1 MQIYLARNKV
11 QAGPYSLEQVNQMLA
26 TGEVLLDD
34 LAWHQGLSQ
43 WQRLGDLTQN
53 KLYYAP
59 AGTQPLEHSTPR
71 AFGDN
76 PEFRPEPKR
85 VSVAELYG
93 KAPAQSQPPHAG
105 LASKTAKQATQDTLV
120 YATMGARFL
129 AVALNVA
136 LFVLALMPF
145 TQAFWALNPD
155 PKRLQAGDVQALMA
169 YSEELASQ
177 IPPDVAG
184 LTSLLL
190 LGYLLIQLL
199 LIVVRGQSLGKL
211 IVGIRT
217 LDATTRNKPSFI
229 KKLTRVL
236 ALSVI
241 YLLAMGI
248 PLPVNITLVLLAIN
262 YFMAS
267 NHPQKR
273 GWHDLL
279 FGTIVVKSSSIKN
292 KK

>member
-1 MQIYLARNKV
+1 MQIYLARNGV
-11 QAGPYSLEQVNQMLA
+11 QAGPYNLDEVNTMLS

-34 LAWHQGLSQ
+34 LVWHSGMSQ
-43 WQRLGDLTQN
+43 WQRLGDLTNNQPYYQPN
-53 KLYYAP
+53 KAAATP
-59 AGTQPLEHSTPR
+59 STPR

-93 KAPAQSQPPHAG
+93 KTPAQSQPPHAG

-120 YATMGARFL
+120 YATIGARFL
-129 AVALNVA
+129 AVALNVT

-217 LDATTRNKPSFI
+217 LDATTRSKPSFI
-229 KKLTRVL
+229 KKLMRVL

-267 NHPQKR
+267 NHPQKQ